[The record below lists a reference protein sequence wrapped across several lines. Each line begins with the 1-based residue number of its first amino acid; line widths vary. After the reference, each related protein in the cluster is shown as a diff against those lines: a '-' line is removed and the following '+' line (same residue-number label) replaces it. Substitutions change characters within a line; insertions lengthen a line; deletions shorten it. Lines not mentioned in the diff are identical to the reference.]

1 MSRHDEYEVVMY
13 PKLNHVRIS
22 MVHIV
27 CRNQHVHRELEMGLV
42 LDGCADV
49 HVNNRL
55 FTVRR
60 GCLFFFNSNEPH
72 EIIAHDRMGVKVV
85 YIQLANNFC
94 QDYLHLFRNLELLQN
109 DLSDCVSPQENEE
122 LTELVLQAVE
132 NYMDDG
138 ELHTLHCMCSVCRL
152 FSRLLSCVPYHQLD
166 EAAYLARKKKTARLR
181 RITEYVDSHYADRI
195 TLSELAENEGI
206 TVTYLSHFIHDN
218 LDMTFQDYVNNVRF
232 EKALKLIENSNMRLM
247 DVSLESGFSDVKYL
261 NKMFE
266 KRFGCTP
273 KEYRSALPT
282 QPVQPVQ
289 QENQDFATEQIGR
302 SWLADFASAREITKP
317 QAK

>member
-1 MSRHDEYEVVMY
+1 MSKHDEYEVVMY

-27 CRNQHVHRELEMGLV
+27 CRNQHVHRELELGLV
-42 LDGCADV
+42 LGGRADV
-49 HVNNRL
+49 HVNSKV
-55 FTVRR
+55 FPVSR
-60 GCLFFFNSNEPH
+60 GSLYFFNSNEPH
-72 EIIAHDRMGVKVV
+72 EIIAHDRGGVKIV

-109 DLSDCVSPQENEE
+109 DLTDYVAPEQNQE

-132 NYMDDG
+132 NYMDEGD
-138 ELHTLHCMCSVCRL
+138 LHSLHCMCSVCQL
-152 FSRLLSCVPYHQLD
+152 FSQLLCYVPYHQLD

-181 RITEYVDSHYADRI
+181 RITEYVDSHYADKI
-195 TLSELAENEGI
+195 TLAELAEKEGI

-218 LDMTFQDYVNNVRF
+218 LNMTFQDYVNNIRF
-232 EKALKLIENSNMRLM
+232 EKALKLIAKSNMRLM

-273 KEYRSALPT
+273 KEYRSDLPE
-282 QPVQPVQ
+282 QEAQGLQ
-289 QENQDFATEQIGR
+289 QEDQDFATEQLGR
-302 SWLADFASAREITKP
+302 RWMADFRAGNEPRRQS
-317 QAK
+317 